1 MDELWLIGRIL
12 FCALFI
18 ASGIGQLVDLEG
30 STRYATAKSIGPART
45 GVIASAVALII
56 GGVSVLFG
64 IWGDLGALLLVITL
78 IPLTFL
84 MHQFWAE
91 RDPIVRFETYL
102 RGRGESEAFFAEIA
116 VEGDDLASD
125 VRRRVVELVPPTAS
139 TMFDHVYSDPHPLM
153 DEQRAWLAAYEA
165 SFEEGAR

>member
-30 STRYATAKSIGPART
+30 STRYATAKGIGPART

-91 RDPIVRFETYL
+91 RDPIAKQTELSMFMKNIALIGGCVLLFSWFARDTFGFGLPYTITD
-102 RGRGESEAFFAEIA
+102 GAFNF
-116 VEGDDLASD
+116 
-125 VRRRVVELVPPTAS
+125 R
-139 TMFDHVYSDPHPLM
+139 
-153 DEQRAWLAAYEA
+153 
-165 SFEEGAR
+165 